1 MVIWKLKQIE
11 RGLNKMTVEKITE
24 LIYQSINKNEN
35 GFDAENEKTAILNIE
50 HSIGKYHAYME
61 ILSDLDLE
69 KFIRVSEE
77 TKTKIEELMHF
88 VEKIYSI

>member
-1 MVIWKLKQIE
+1 
-11 RGLNKMTVEKITE
+11 MTVEKITE